1 MKKILTSI
9 IILTILLSPRFS
21 FAQDSTMAQEISGSV
36 PELEEFHNVIY
47 EIWHNGYPN
56 KDYALLKNLVKD
68 VNGYAEIIYTAKLPG
83 ILRDKESKWK
93 EGLTELKKA
102 VDDYNTAAAS
112 SDNEQLLNAAE
123 ALHAKFEMMVR
134 IIKPVM
140 KEVDDF
146 HKVLYVVYHKYL
158 PEKNYDAIKSV
169 SEDLKSKAEAIVN
182 AKPNK
187 KVESKLEQFKAAS
200 VDLLNAAN
208 SLAEVCKGNDNAQI
222 EKAVE
227 EMHTKYQSL
236 EAVFE

>member
-36 PELEEFHNVIY
+36 PELEEFHKVIY

-200 VDLLNAAN
+200 VDLMNAAN